1 MIMWEMRLARHGA
14 IVSPTNKYNNHSMSV
29 EAEKSAPYSWTLK
42 GRMELV
48 V

>member
-14 IVSPTNKYNNHSMSV
+14 IVSPTNKDNHSMSV
-29 EAEKSAPYSWTLK
+29 EAEKYAPYFWTLK